1 MLTFTKKIPCSGIDE
16 NDFVLQNTN
25 LSSAITNYNNLKDE
39 ASSSDY
45 ARLYVNKTVSTMS
58 YVFLQFDFSS
68 IPADA
73 IIKNIDGKVRLYSS
87 GSGTYCYS
95 RQIRWCLGN
104 GTTWMKYS
112 ENFSTSSNPIAIEV
126 EDLRS
131 SITREQLDDV
141 KCRVQYTRTSRKS
154 NTQYYIYIYG
164 ADVTVTYEIP
174 GIYIKQN
181 GLWQPTNSLYI
192 KNNNIWEEKADTDF
206 NSNQNIKQNN

>member
-25 LSSAITNYNNLKDE
+25 LSSAITNYDNLKDA
-39 ASSSDY
+39 ASSSNY
-45 ARLYVNKTVSTMS
+45 ARLYVKKTASTMS

-68 IPADA
+68 IPTDA
-73 IIKNIDGKVRLYSS
+73 TIKNVDGEIRLYSS
-87 GSGTYCYS
+87 GTSTYCSS

-112 ENFSTSSNPIAIEV
+112 KNFSTSSNPTAITV
-126 EDLRS
+126 ENLRS

-141 KCRVQYTRTSRKS
+141 KCRVQYTRTSRTS
-154 NTQYYIYIYG
+154 NTQYYIYLYG

-174 GIYIKQN
+174 GIYVKQN
-181 GLWQPTNSLYI
+181 GIWQPTNSLYI
-192 KNNNIWEEKADTDF
+192 KNNNTWEEKADTDF
-206 NSNQNIKQNN
+206 NSNQNIK